1 MCLILRAKNKGAM
14 PRVLQSQG
22 EHRNVCHFPTRDGSM
37 GLEEKEKKSEDI
49 GYMSQTVLTQTTLG
63 MRYTMAMTQSY
74 PNAGLHS
81 HNRT

>member
-1 MCLILRAKNKGAM
+1 
-14 PRVLQSQG
+14 
-22 EHRNVCHFPTRDGSM
+22 M